1 MMQQTIQYVMAR
13 FRVEQVGG
21 MRFVH
26 IPLWGTRKVVVMW
39 CVSNRW

>member
-1 MMQQTIQYVMAR
+1 MNYMITYFMAR
-13 FRVEQVGG
+13 FRVEQAGG
-21 MRFVH
+21 MTVIH